1 MTLEI
6 AKHTSGRPPFPDGRG
21 ASGYVSAFKLP
32 RIQIPRFED
41 NVSGSVNWEN
51 FRSMMT
57 KLPSEIDPQEKAF
70 ILKRALTGESAK
82 LVANEQSYEQA
93 INMLASVYWNEL
105 LQLQSK
111 IQELITLLQQE
122 ASEKNHT
129 TTNRSLWQQIKLLL
143 NFLGQQIQNQETL
156 VVLDSLLCALVVQK
170 LSYQMRQIFIRA
182 RRETEENTAETLS
195 FEDLL
200 DLYSNLIH
208 DLKLIQGSQKE
219 KTQPKKVEHGGDEPD
234 KPKRRTL
241 LTTKSKV
248 TGKKK

>member
-1 MTLEI
+1 MRDQMHDAQDLLGGWEHVEVLARDGLPQEVLNAFADEHKRNKGNSLLARTKEDLEALKEDMLDQIAPSMINEEFYDLTTIMKTYNGIIEDVLSVPQDDSWPLVLGDFITLHRAEYKAVNKEVNALKLKVQRLMTLEI

-105 LQLQSK
+105 LQL
-111 IQELITLLQQE
+111 
-122 ASEKNHT
+122 
-129 TTNRSLWQQIKLLL
+129 
-143 NFLGQQIQNQETL
+143 
-156 VVLDSLLCALVVQK
+156 
-170 LSYQMRQIFIRA
+170 
-182 RRETEENTAETLS
+182 
-195 FEDLL
+195 
-200 DLYSNLIH
+200 
-208 DLKLIQGSQKE
+208 
-219 KTQPKKVEHGGDEPD
+219 
-234 KPKRRTL
+234 
-241 LTTKSKV
+241 
-248 TGKKK
+248 